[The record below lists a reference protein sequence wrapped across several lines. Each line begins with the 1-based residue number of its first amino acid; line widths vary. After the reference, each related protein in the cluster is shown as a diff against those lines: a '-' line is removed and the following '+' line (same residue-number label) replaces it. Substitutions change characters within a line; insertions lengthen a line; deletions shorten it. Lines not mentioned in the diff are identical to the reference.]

1 MITYYELDN
10 PLTVWN
16 LSADGTKTV
25 LSKGD
30 MYDYAKFD
38 TYDKYSAF
46 MRGNNGYS
54 TIEGDGEGSILVIKD
69 SYANCFIPFL
79 TANYAK
85 IGVVDLRNY
94 NLSIDDLMESEGY
107 DQVLIL
113 YNFQSFKSDARLPN
127 LNR

>member
-1 MITYYELDN
+1 MR
-10 PLTVWN
+10 
-16 LSADGTKTV
+16 KV
-25 LSKGD
+25 LLMTLALCVMMAGV
-30 MYDYAKFD
+30 
-38 TYDKYSAF
+38 AF
-46 MRGNNGYS
+46 A
-54 TIEGDGEGSILVIKD
+54 EE
-69 SYANCFIPFL
+69 AAAP
-79 TANYAK
+79 AAAPAAK